1 MKNFN
6 YYDEHDYDC
15 YDEYENDYY
24 GDNYCDTYIKKEKIS
39 KTNKKK
45 IRHDEDLFN
54 PKSGK
59 KKKKDYKKLQK
70 EKEKMKLD
78 AVNNL
83 FLDCED
89 EE

>member
-6 YYDEHDYDC
+6 YYDDYD
-15 YDEYENDYY
+15 NDYY
-24 GDNYCDTYIKKEKIS
+24 DDDYSDMYVTKQKIS
-39 KTNKKK
+39 KSNKKK
-45 IRHDEDLFN
+45 IKHEEDLF
-54 PKSGK
+54 PSKSGK

-70 EKEKMKLD
+70 ERERMKID

-83 FLDCED
+83 FFDDED

>member
-6 YYDEHDYDC
+6 YYDEYDYG
-15 YDEYENDYY
+15 YDDYY
-24 GDNYCDTYIKKEKIS
+24 NDDYSNTYVKKQKIS
-39 KTNKKK
+39 KSNKKK
-45 IRHDEDLFN
+45 VKYEEDLF
-54 PKSGK
+54 PSKSGK

-70 EKEKMKLD
+70 EREKMKID

-83 FLDCED
+83 FFDDED